1 MKIKL
6 IKNSSKYMKE
16 NQGYRKNI
24 FLALK
29 LLKRKYVI
37 KKWKKFLNKTIFAL
51 DDIEF
56 LRWWK
61 NEIQF

>member
-6 IKNSSKYMKE
+6 IKNSLKYMKE

-29 LLKRKYVI
+29 LLKRKYG
-37 KKWKKFLNKTIFAL
+37 
-51 DDIEF
+51 
-56 LRWWK
+56 R
-61 NEIQF
+61 